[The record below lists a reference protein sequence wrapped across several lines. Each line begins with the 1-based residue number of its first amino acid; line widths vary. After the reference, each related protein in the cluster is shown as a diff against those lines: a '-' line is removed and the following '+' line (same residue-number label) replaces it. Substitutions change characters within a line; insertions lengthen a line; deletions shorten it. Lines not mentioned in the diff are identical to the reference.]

1 MDYASTLLQLLPS
14 ARRLPG
20 LRELINS
27 VETYLPAEQVER
39 VREAA
44 EFGAEAHEGQKRL
57 SGEPYIAHPL
67 AAAQILADLHLDP
80 DTIIAAIL
88 HDVIEDTPI
97 SKEELAGK
105 FGAAVAE
112 IVDGVTK
119 LDQIQFKSRAEAQAE
134 SFRKMVLAMVRD
146 LRVILV
152 KLADR
157 THNMRT
163 LDAMAPARRRAVA
176 RETLDIYAPIAGRLG
191 LYNLKLELEDLG
203 FRAAYPHRYRVLE
216 RALKRARGNQK
227 QFLNKIA
234 DTMRVALVKADLKA
248 EVSTREKHLYSIY
261 SKMLR
266 KGAPLSEIVDVFGL
280 RIVVDRADTC
290 YRALG
295 VVHAAYKP
303 MPGRFKDYI
312 AIPRINGYQSLHTTL
327 FGPNGI
333 PIEVQIR
340 TEDMHRVAEA
350 GIAAHWK
357 YKVSETEGGQDE
369 RAREW
374 LANLVDMQEGGTSE
388 DFLESVKV
396 DLFPD
401 KVYVFTPKGEILRL
415 PRGATVVD
423 FAYAVHTD
431 VGNRC
436 VAAKV
441 DRRLTP
447 LRTPLRNG
455 QTVEIIT
462 AKGAMPNPSWVN
474 FVVTAKARAAVRH
487 YLKGLRRQE
496 AIELGARLI
505 NQALGEFR
513 LSLDEVA
520 ADTLNSAVV
529 ELGMHDPD
537 ELYEK
542 VGLGE
547 RLAPLVARRLLPT
560 KSSEESFSGA
570 PAPLAIAGTEGLL
583 VSYAR
588 CCFPIPDDRHLR
600 VPVGGPRRGRA
611 SRELRERRGLP
622 QASGELAAGVLAGHH
637 RQGLQLRD
645 PRRRGQQDGRA
656 RGGGRGHLGG
666 RHQHRTRRGRGE
678 GRRQL
683 LAGVRAAGSQP
694 GAPGARG
701 QGHPPHARS
710 AQGHAYN
717 RAATAAAPARPNRP
731 ALPGDSRW
739 GSVRPSTRIRRPRP
753 LARIHRPCASATR
766 CTWPGRSRWIRRPCR
781 WSKATSRPKRAACSR
796 TSRR

>member
-1 MDYASTLLQLLPS
+1 M
-14 ARRLPG
+14 
-20 LRELINS
+20 
-27 VETYLPAEQVER
+27 
-39 VREAA
+39 REAA

-67 AAAQILADLHLDP
+67 AAAQILADLHMDP

-105 FGAAVAE
+105 FGAPVAE

-163 LDAMAPARRRAVA
+163 LDAMAPARRRAIA

-216 RALKRARGNQK
+216 RALKKARGNQK
-227 QFLNKIA
+227 QFLTKIA
-234 DTMRVALVKADLKA
+234 DTMSVALAKADVKAD
-248 EVSTREKHLYSIY
+248 VSTREKHLYSIY

-266 KGAPLSEIVDVFGL
+266 KARRSRRSSTCSACASWSTRPTPATARWAWCTRRTSPCQGGSRTTSRF
-280 RIVVDRADTC
+280 RASTATSRC
-290 YRALG
+290 T
-295 VVHAAYKP
+295 
-303 MPGRFKDYI
+303 
-312 AIPRINGYQSLHTTL
+312 PRCSV
-327 FGPNGI
+327 PNGI

-357 YKVSETEGGQDE
+357 YKVNESGGEGQDE

-374 LANLVDMQEGGTSE
+374 LANLVDMQEGGSSE

-505 NQALGEFR
+505 NQALGEFK
-513 LSLDEVA
+513 LSLDEVP
-520 ADTLNSAVV
+520 ADTH
-529 ELGMHDPD
+529 ELRRGRARH
-537 ELYEK
+537 
-542 VGLGE
+542 
-547 RLAPLVARRLLPT
+547 ARRRRAVRKGRT
-560 KSSEESFSGA
+560 RRTARAAGGA
-570 PAPLAIAGTEGLL
+570 PAAAHQGQRGILLRRARAAGHRRHRRPAGFLRALL
-583 VSYAR
+583 L
-588 CCFPIPDDRHLR
+588 PDPRRRHLR
-600 VPVGGPRRGRA
+600 VPLRRPRRGRA
-611 SRELRERRGLP
+611 SRELRQRRGLP
-622 QASGELAAGVLAGHH
+622 QASRELAAGGLAGHH
-637 RQGLQLRD
+637 RQGVQLGD
-645 PRRRGQQDGRA
+645 PRRRRQQDGRA
-656 RGGGRGHLGG
+656 GGRGRGHFRG
-666 RHQHRTRRGRGE
+666 RHQHRTRGGRRE

-683 LAGVRAAGSQP
+683 PRWCSSCGCATASTWRAWSKSFAACPKCS
-694 GAPGARG
+694 
-701 QGHPPHARS
+701 RS
-710 AQGHAYN
+710 RVQS
-717 RAATAAAPARPNRP
+717 RATAAAPARPN
-731 ALPGDSRW
+731 
-739 GSVRPSTRIRRPRP
+739 SVDN
-753 LARIHRPCASATR
+753 
-766 CTWPGRSRWIRRPCR
+766 
-781 WSKATSRPKRAACSR
+781 
-796 TSRR
+796 SRRFRS